1 MCGFNGN
8 NCCTWIILIL
18 VILFVCGG
26 NDCGNNYNNGCG
38 CSNNCGC

>member
-18 VILFVCGG
+18 VILFCCGG
-26 NDCGNNYNNGCG
+26 NDGCGSNYNNCGNSCG
-38 CSNNCGC
+38 C